1 MALGY
6 ADEVKRQLTR
16 AQTERRERRRQRM
29 LGAGKE
35 EKVALHAAMKAA
47 HEKRK
52 KPAPIVDHS
61 DRKIKTRAELA
72 REAGRRAAARS
83 AGTLPVYPIHKTLKR
98 TSKETAPVVSKT
110 VEPVVKKVKP
120 VVEIVPTGETAAD
133 KAKRIR
139 EAATAKRI
147 AARKAEE
154 EERKRAAREKTN
166 ADIEASEVSD
176 YKKGILKRNAARAA
190 ESEAVIARR
199 IATEEKIKKGIKGA
213 GKTIKK
219 WWTKSSELTKER
231 RARLKQWNKLDA
243 AAKAQYGGNFE
254 NFIKK
259 NRVAQKAKGGVIR
272 QPVAQNRRLAKGGIV
287 KKSATKRT
295 SRKKSIDGIAR
306 RGHTRAPHK

>member
-16 AQTERRERRRQRM
+16 AQIERRERRRQRM

-35 EKVALHAAMKAA
+35 GKVALHAAMSKKVDA
-47 HEKRK
+47 
-52 KPAPIVDHS
+52 KPATIVDHS
-61 DRKIKTRAELA
+61 DRKITTRAELS

-147 AARKAEE
+147 AARKAE

-306 RGHTRAPHK
+306 RGKTRAKHK